1 MFAVPDHTGLNLAEC
16 YGLSREAA
24 KELAGW
30 LERGL
35 GRQGTVT
42 EASLLTPISLQGD
55 PLLQPICSGK
65 STPSSLQAT
74 ARLGHTSWLGSMPA
88 ELSALCVFSLNH
100 PHRSPG
106 PVSSSSSIPG
116 ATAGTPISPVM
127 GLEGPMGL
135 QLVIL
140 FLCAEFLKAVLES
153 GTTRWYKVRQQAIQ

>member
-116 ATAGTPISPVM
+116 WMQAPPS
-127 GLEGPMGL
+127 LQWWDWRGPWGCSWWFFFCVLNFSKLSLHQEL
-135 QLVIL
+135 QDDI
-140 FLCAEFLKAVLES
+140 K
-153 GTTRWYKVRQQAIQ
+153 